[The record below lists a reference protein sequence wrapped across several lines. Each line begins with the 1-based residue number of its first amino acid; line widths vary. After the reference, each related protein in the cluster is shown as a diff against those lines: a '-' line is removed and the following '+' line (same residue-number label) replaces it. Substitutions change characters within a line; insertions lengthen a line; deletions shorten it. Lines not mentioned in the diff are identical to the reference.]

1 MVSDTRVPSSSS
13 SSSVGQVKL
22 CVNVYFAL
30 CLLTDCDRLDPDTF
44 LEMGIGRIVGL
55 LGEEDFLAT

>member
-1 MVSDTRVPSSSS
+1 MCEC
-13 SSSVGQVKL
+13 L
-22 CVNVYFAL
+22 FY
-30 CLLTDCDRLDPDTF
+30 CLLTDCDRLDPDAF